1 MKNDPKY
8 YFKKRFLKEVSLSSQ
23 IAAVIFIVAL
33 IPTAIL
39 SAVFLARIQ
48 QTAERERMLE
58 TDKLIQRS
66 VFQAQRAAEL
76 CGVSTQTFINTPDLK
91 EYLIRLSDNEKIS
104 AEDSISFYRSDIT
117 SLEKLV
123 IANPYLYQ
131 IRVYSSADDINE
143 MMPVL
148 YSGKRMEKM
157 PWSKGYTSG
166 SWYFDYTDALFQSGS
181 HEEHIASYITDIE
194 NSGERIGTIEA
205 SISLAEIMPEL
216 YSSDQEDCTFLLSDS
231 GEIVGDVSHMRQSVD
246 EIIYSL
252 SVSDGIYKQRL
263 SDGKTVLVG
272 TGRIDTMNCVYV
284 HVQDMSKV
292 INETAFSR
300 NVFLCV
306 LSAVFILLA
315 FLINKLVNRMMKGLY
330 RLFDC
335 INDFAEGQTDV
346 KAEVY
351 GNNEISRMAVQ
362 VNTILDR
369 IRQLM
374 ADNLAREMLAK
385 ESQLKALQNQINA
398 HFIYNALESIRMMA
412 EIDEKYEIADAVTN
426 LGKLLRYG
434 MKWTSGEVSLSE
446 ELEYVRNYLSL
457 MNLRFDNEV
466 IFNMNGELSL
476 MTAYIPKMSIQP
488 IVENAVVHGL
498 SGINSDTV
506 IDFTAEKCG
515 DRLIMKVTDHG
526 CGLDEEQV
534 VQMQSIISGKLK
546 KSGNHSNGIGLN
558 NVQERIN
565 TAYGD
570 GFGIFVESV
579 KGEYTS
585 VTVEIP
591 YITVQS

>member
-58 TDKLIQRS
+58 TDKLIQKS

-194 NSGERIGTIEA
+194 NSDERIGTIEA

-216 YSSDQEDCTFLLSDS
+216 YSSDQDDCTFLLSDS

-246 EIIYSL
+246 EIISSL